1 MNLEQRLAS
10 LPDTFGVYIMYGADN
25 EIIYIGKAKSIKK
38 RVCSYFYNKN
48 FDVKTSVMLSNVRL
62 INYIITDSEQEAFI
76 LEDKLIKYF
85 KPKYNILSRD
95 DKTYPYIK
103 LTLNEDFPR
112 VFLTRQIKKDGSK
125 YYGPYV
131 NTKQVRLILRQIR
144 KIFPLRNCKYILS
157 NNKKSRYKNCLY
169 YHIKQ
174 CIGPCLGNVTKSEYN
189 KIVKNV
195 KLFLNGNYEKLKK
208 IWLKEM
214 NESSKKLDFE
224 KAAILRDNI
233 QFLERMFDKIK
244 FRQIYEQDILHK
256 LEISNSLSEFKTVL
270 NLSKVPLIIE
280 AFDISNIAGKF
291 AVGSMVRFVKG
302 IPDKQNYRRYKIRT
316 VTDIDDYRM
325 LSEVIERR
333 YKRLINENSNL
344 PDLILIDGGK
354 GQLSTAIMI
363 LEKLGLKNI
372 DVISIA
378 KKDEIIFTT
387 KNRNGIVLPRNSLT
401 LKLIQQIRDEA
412 HRFALSFHRY
422 KRNSN
427 LFL

>member
-62 INYIITDSEQEAFI
+62 INYIITDSEQESFI

-157 NNKKSRYKNCLY
+157 NNKKSKYKNCLY